1 MIWPGYS
8 ERRIDPYAASQTALQ
23 RPPLTFGLITTTVAP
38 YCHTQPPPVL
48 SLCHLTCTVGSLQL
62 TLVEILGNRSQSL
75 LLSMRDPTKFTVN
88 FKHS

>member
-8 ERRIDPYAASQTALQ
+8 ERRIDPYAANQTALQ

-62 TLVEILGNRSQSL
+62 TLVEIQCL
-75 LLSMRDPTKFTVN
+75 LLSMRDPTKVTVN